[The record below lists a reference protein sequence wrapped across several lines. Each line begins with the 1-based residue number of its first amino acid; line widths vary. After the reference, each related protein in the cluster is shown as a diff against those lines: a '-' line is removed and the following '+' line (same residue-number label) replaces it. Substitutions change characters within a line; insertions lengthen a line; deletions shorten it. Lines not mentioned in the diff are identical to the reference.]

1 MSTYAVVPNL
11 GWGVVVEE
19 PVKFALA
26 DMQKLE
32 QFTVMLLM
40 VGLAV
45 GAAVIVILSNRITKP
60 ILKLRDGANLIEQGN
75 LNHRVEI
82 DTNDEIGEL
91 GAKFNQMAGALKSS
105 HETLES
111 KVELRTR
118 ELSALYGVTTLI
130 NQALNLDTV
139 LNYGI
144 EEITELF
151 HFDKT
156 QIFLF
161 DESFETLTLR
171 ACNDS
176 VQGAPFSVGPFRR
189 GQSVVGRVA
198 DCGEPAFF
206 EDIQTDPRYLALSES
221 KTSQAA
227 GFRFLAALPIRSKS
241 QIFGVAV
248 FNNGES
254 RQLNEHDTRLLNAM
268 CENIAVA
275 VEKTRLFEEVSKRSE
290 ALQEAN
296 DVLRNEISERK
307 RAQYEV
313 TRQHQ
318 RMRSLHQI
326 GTSINSTLD
335 QTVLLD
341 NLFAKVETL
350 LSVSAV
356 SVCLVD
362 PATGGLVATAQRGL
376 QPELWLPDLKNAA
389 HCPAV
394 KLSEMVADQN
404 APVFI
409 DNVQLDSRS
418 SLFEPWRK
426 HGWKSYVGL
435 PLIVEADVLGV
446 LAFYLRERQEF
457 SDEEAAFLATLAGQ
471 VASAIV
477 NSQLYGRSL
486 QQAADLERAIHAKDE
501 FLNVMSHELR
511 TPLSVIGGYAQ
522 ALSIGIAGE
531 VSREQREIME
541 KIIFQSNELLRMINE
556 ILQVGSLQA
565 GSVKA
570 YIDNTNLNELFRNLK
585 GIFDALAK
593 KAVVLEWELPAEMA
607 PVRTDGD
614 KLKHIL
620 QNLIHNA
627 MKFTEKGS
635 VAISARCLRDAVQIE
650 VKDTGIGIE
659 PEKLPVIFD
668 MFRQVDSSHTRSHGG
683 VGVGLFIVKKYV
695 ELLKGKI
702 SVESTPGRGTTFS
715 LTIPTDQ
722 SAETSMAT
730 EPDRLIA

>member
-1 MSTYAVVPNL
+1 
-11 GWGVVVEE
+11 
-19 PVKFALA
+19 
-26 DMQKLE
+26 
-32 QFTVMLLM
+32 
-40 VGLAV
+40 
-45 GAAVIVILSNRITKP
+45 
-60 ILKLRDGANLIEQGN
+60 
-75 LNHRVEI
+75 
-82 DTNDEIGEL
+82 
-91 GAKFNQMAGALKSS
+91 
-105 HETLES
+105 
-111 KVELRTR
+111 
-118 ELSALYGVTTLI
+118 
-130 NQALNLDTV
+130 
-139 LNYGI
+139 
-144 EEITELF
+144 
-151 HFDKT
+151 
-156 QIFLF
+156 
-161 DESFETLTLR
+161 
-171 ACNDS
+171 
-176 VQGAPFSVGPFRR
+176 
-189 GQSVVGRVA
+189 
-198 DCGEPAFF
+198 
-206 EDIQTDPRYLALSES
+206 
-221 KTSQAA
+221 
-227 GFRFLAALPIRSKS
+227 
-241 QIFGVAV
+241 
-248 FNNGES
+248 
-254 RQLNEHDTRLLNAM
+254 
-268 CENIAVA
+268 
-275 VEKTRLFEEVSKRSE
+275 
-290 ALQEAN
+290 
-296 DVLRNEISERK
+296 
-307 RAQYEV
+307 
-313 TRQHQ
+313 
-318 RMRSLHQI
+318 
-326 GTSINSTLD
+326 
-335 QTVLLD
+335 
-341 NLFAKVETL
+341 
-350 LSVSAV
+350 
-356 SVCLVD
+356 
-362 PATGGLVATAQRGL
+362 
-376 QPELWLPDLKNAA
+376 
-389 HCPAV
+389 
-394 KLSEMVADQN
+394 
-404 APVFI
+404 
-409 DNVQLDSRS
+409 
-418 SLFEPWRK
+418 
-426 HGWKSYVGL
+426 
-435 PLIVEADVLGV
+435 
-446 LAFYLRERQEF
+446 
-457 SDEEAAFLATLAGQ
+457 

-659 PEKLPVIFD
+659 REKLPVIFD

-730 EPDRLIA
+730 EPARLIA